1 MKEDRYKHTCR
12 KYVNIGTIAVRT
24 HNTLGVYVTDP
35 YAARDRDNARR
46 VGSGRNN
53 IVDSIAFA
61 GELSGG
67 AGQSLS
73 SYH

>member
-1 MKEDRYKHTCR
+1 MTRLQIYSS
-12 KYVNIGTIAVRT
+12 
-24 HNTLGVYVTDP
+24 LGVYAKDP

-46 VGSGRNN
+46 VGSGRNI

-61 GELSGG
+61 GELSEG

-73 SYH
+73 SY